1 MPLAAYNFFI
11 EKFVDA
17 IRYEIARSAE
27 CSYESV
33 ALSDMQKMFMISDR
47 NQLMSFIASNQKGS
61 IGWVVSGDRL
71 HFVREKKEMAE
82 IPNLKMMSLS
92 LSYATE
98 LNRII

>member
-1 MPLAAYNFFI
+1 
-11 EKFVDA
+11 
-17 IRYEIARSAE
+17 
-27 CSYESV
+27 
-33 ALSDMQKMFMISDR
+33 
-47 NQLMSFIASNQKGS
+47 MSFIASNQKGS
-61 IGWVVSGDRL
+61 VGWDVRGDRL